1 MLRNRS
7 LRVLLVLAVVLLL
20 SAPGLVAAA
29 DEHGGEHEPGFFQ
42 YDLGLWSI
50 IVFVLLLLVLRV
62 FAWGPMLGGLQKRE
76 QSILGAL
83 KEAEAARAEAH
94 QLRDQLQREM
104 GEAHEKVRQMFDE
117 AHKAGQEAREQLVAE
132 ARKDIQSE
140 RERLHR
146 EIDAARDN
154 ALQQIMTKAADLAT
168 LVASKAIR
176 RQMTPEDHRRLID
189 EAMNDLRR
197 TGNGKQH

>member
-1 MLRNRS
+1 
-7 LRVLLVLAVVLLL
+7 
-20 SAPGLVAAA
+20 
-29 DEHGGEHEPGFFQ
+29 
-42 YDLGLWSI
+42 
-50 IVFVLLLLVLRV
+50 
-62 FAWGPMLGGLQKRE
+62 
-76 QSILGAL
+76 
-83 KEAEAARAEAH
+83 
-94 QLRDQLQREM
+94 M